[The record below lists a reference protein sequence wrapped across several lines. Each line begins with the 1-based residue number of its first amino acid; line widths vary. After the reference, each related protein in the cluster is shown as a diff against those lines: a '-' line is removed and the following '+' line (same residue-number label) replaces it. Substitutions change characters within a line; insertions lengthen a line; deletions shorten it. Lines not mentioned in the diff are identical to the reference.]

1 MKKLVTHIRPHLDDI
16 CALWLLKR
24 LLPEAKDAEISFV
37 PTNERGGDVV
47 DEAEVLYVGVG
58 RGRFD
63 EHKGDIGQCATSLV
77 FAYLKEKSVVPEAES
92 RAWAK
97 IVDWVLLEDTGKL
110 NSMANRSFSIPAII
124 EGHFDRVNRDSADVT
139 SLVFTILDDLL
150 LMQKNEVIVEDAWA
164 KRVEFDSRFGR
175 AAAVSAKA
183 RQLDAYAYSH
193 GVPLILI
200 VDPAL
205 TYHTFRA
212 DAASDIDLTSVWEK
226 LKEIDAEAS
235 WYFHHSK
242 KMLICGGDHAPYAV
256 PSKLTLEGMIA
267 LVK

>member
-24 LLPEAKDAEISFV
+24 LLPGAEAAEISFV
-37 PTNERGGDVV
+37 PTNERGGDVN
-47 DEAEVLYVGVG
+47 DDAETMYVGVG

-77 FAYLKEKSVVPEAES
+77 FAYLKEKAAVPDGDA
-92 RAWAK
+92 RAFAK

-124 EGHFDRVNRDSADVT
+124 EGHFDRVNRDSASVT
-139 SLVFTILDDLL
+139 ELVFTILDDLL
-150 LMQKNEVIVEDAWA
+150 LMQKNEVTVEDAWA

-175 AAAVSAKA
+175 TAAVSAKA

-193 GVPLILI
+193 GCPLVLI

-226 LKEIDAEAS
+226 LKEVDAEAS

>member
-24 LLPEAKDAEISFV
+24 LLPEAKGAEISFV
-37 PTNERGGDVV
+37 PTNERGGDVA
-47 DEAEVLYVGVG
+47 DESEVLYVGVG
-58 RGRFD
+58 RGKFD
-63 EHKGDIGQCATSLV
+63 EHKGDVGDCATTLV
-77 FAYLKEKSVVPEAES
+77 FKYLKEKGDVPEADV
-92 RAWAK
+92 RAYAK
-97 IVDWVLLEDTGKL
+97 IVDWVFLEDTGRL
-110 NSMANRSFSIPAII
+110 NAMANRSFSIPAVI
-124 EGHFDRVNRDSADVT
+124 EGHFDRLDRDSAAVT
-139 SLVFTILDDLL
+139 EFTFAVLDDLFV
-150 LMQKNEVIVEDAWA
+150 MQKNAVTVEDAWA

-175 AAAVSAKA
+175 AAAVSANA
-183 RQLDAYAYSH
+183 RQLDSYAYSH

-226 LKEIDAEAS
+226 LKEVDPEAS

>member
-24 LLPEAKDAEISFV
+24 LLPGMADAEISFV
-37 PTNERGGDVV
+37 ATNERGGDVS
-47 DEAEVLYVGVG
+47 DDTEVMYVGVG

-77 FAYLKEKSVVPEAES
+77 FAYLKEHGAVPESDA
-92 RAWAK
+92 RALGK

-110 NSMANRSFSIPAII
+110 NSMPHRSFSIPAII
-124 EGHFDRVNRDSADVT
+124 EGHFDRVNRDSAAVT
-139 SLVFTILDDLL
+139 ELVFTILDDLL
-150 LMQKNEVIVEDAWA
+150 LMQRNEVIVEDAWA

-200 VDPAL
+200 VDPDL

-212 DAASDIDLTSVWEK
+212 DAASDIDLTPVWEK
-226 LKEIDAEAS
+226 LKEVDAEAS

-256 PSKLTLEGMIA
+256 PSKLTLEGMIE

>member
-24 LLPEAKDAEISFV
+24 LLPDAKDAEIAFV
-37 PTNERGGDVV
+37 PTNERGGDVA
-47 DEAEVLYVGVG
+47 DGAEVLYVGVG
-58 RGRFD
+58 RGMFD

-77 FAYLKEKSVVPEAES
+77 FAFLKEKAVVPEADA
-92 RAWAK
+92 RAYAK
-97 IVDWVLLEDTGKL
+97 IVEWVLLEDTGRL
-110 NSMANRSFSIPAII
+110 NVMANRSFSIPAVI
-124 EGHFDRVNRDSADVT
+124 EGHFDRVNRDSTDVT
-139 SLVFTILDDLL
+139 ALTFTILDDLFV
-150 LMQKNEVIVEDAWA
+150 MQKNAVVVEDAWA
-164 KRVEFDSRFGR
+164 TRVEFDSRFGR
-175 AAAVSAKA
+175 AAAVAANA
-183 RQLDAYAYSH
+183 RQLDSYAYSH
-193 GVPLILI
+193 GVPLVLI
-200 VDPAL
+200 VDSDL

-212 DAASDIDLTSVWEK
+212 DAASDIDLTPVWEK
-226 LKEIDAEAS
+226 LKEVDPGAS